1 MAPEATQDIEKLATG
16 ATAPSLSDTPEA
28 APSSEKAPLSRL
40 RALDARIKNLS
51 GFEARGITRVPP
63 EERITPSTWDTISIT
78 LLWFSANVSVNS
90 LAVSLVGPLLLGLG
104 FLDSALCAFFGVS
117 LGCVTTA
124 YMATWGPQSGCR
136 TVVVLRYFMGYW
148 PAKVPA
154 LFNVI
159 LMIGYCTINAIIS
172 GQILSA
178 VNGGS
183 MPIAVGI
190 VVVQVVCFIVTVFGM
205 KLFQIYERFAW
216 IPQILALFVF
226 IGSAAPYFDTTTQS
240 VGDARTLA
248 ANRLSYFCLCLSV
261 SVSWCAAAADFFCY
275 YPENTPRLRMFSLS
289 LVGLVS
295 AFSLLFMIGIGLGT
309 GVASHPAWQEAYNI
323 STGALIVEGYAPLR
337 AFGKICGAI
346 VALGL
351 ISNSIPS
358 IYSASLGCQV
368 LGRYGEK
375 VPRYVWATVLI
386 VVQLVL
392 ALAGREHLMAIISN
406 FVALMGYWSQYVVV
420 IVIMEHVVFRRVGA
434 GGPGFDWT
442 KWQDKQYLP
451 IGYAAMASFLMGWV
465 GAILGMYQVW
475 YTGPL
480 AVLAGYADVGTWVG
494 TGFTIVSF
502 LPLRWLELKLV
513 GR

>member
-1 MAPEATQDIEKLATG
+1 
-16 ATAPSLSDTPEA
+16 
-28 APSSEKAPLSRL
+28 
-40 RALDARIKNLS
+40 
-51 GFEARGITRVPP
+51 
-63 EERITPSTWDTISIT
+63 
-78 LLWFSANVSVNS
+78 
-90 LAVSLVGPLLLGLG
+90 
-104 FLDSALCAFFGVS
+104 
-117 LGCVTTA
+117 
-124 YMATWGPQSGCR
+124 
-136 TVVVLRYFMGYW
+136 MGYW
-148 PAKVPA
+148 PAKLA
-154 LFNVI
+154 ATLNII

-172 GQILSA
+172 GQMLSA

-183 MPIAVGI
+183 MTISVGI
-190 VVVQVVCFIVTVFGM
+190 VVVQIVCFIVTVFGM

-216 IPQILALFVF
+216 IPQILVLFVL
-226 IGSAAPYFDTTTQS
+226 IGCAAPYFDTTTQS
-240 VGDARTLA
+240 VGDGPTLA

-261 SVSWCAAAADFFCY
+261 SVSWGAAAADFFCY
-275 YPENTPRLRMFSLS
+275 YPENTPRLRMFALS
-289 LVGLVS
+289 FAGLLC
-295 AFSLLFMIGIGLGT
+295 AFSLVFMIGIGLAT
-309 GVASHPAWQEAYNI
+309 GVATNPAWEEAYMV
-323 STGALIVEGYAPLR
+323 STGALIVEGYAPLGG
-337 AFGKICGAI
+337 FGKFCGAV

-368 LGRYGEK
+368 LGRYGKK
-375 VPRYVWATVLI
+375 VPRYVWATVMI
-386 VVQLVL
+386 IIQLVL

-406 FVALMGYWSQYVVV
+406 FVALMGYWSQFMVY
-420 IVIMEHVVFRRVGA
+420 IVIMDHVLFRRVGA

-451 IGYAAMASFLMGWV
+451 IGYAALVSFLLGWV

-502 LPLRWLELKLV
+502 VPLRWLELKFV

>member
-1 MAPEATQDIEKLATG
+1 
-16 ATAPSLSDTPEA
+16 
-28 APSSEKAPLSRL
+28 
-40 RALDARIKNLS
+40 
-51 GFEARGITRVPP
+51 
-63 EERITPSTWDTISIT
+63 
-78 LLWFSANVSVNS
+78 
-90 LAVSLVGPLLLGLG
+90 
-104 FLDSALCAFFGVS
+104 
-117 LGCVTTA
+117 
-124 YMATWGPQSGCR
+124 
-136 TVVVLRYFMGYW
+136 
-148 PAKVPA
+148 
-154 LFNVI
+154 
-159 LMIGYCTINAIIS
+159 
-172 GQILSA
+172 
-178 VNGGS
+178 
-183 MPIAVGI
+183 
-190 VVVQVVCFIVTVFGM
+190 
-205 KLFQIYERFAW
+205 
-216 IPQILALFVF
+216 
-226 IGSAAPYFDTTTQS
+226 
-240 VGDARTLA
+240 
-248 ANRLSYFCLCLSV
+248 
-261 SVSWCAAAADFFCY
+261 
-275 YPENTPRLRMFSLS
+275 MFSLS

-337 AFGKICGAI
+337 AFSKICGAI

-368 LGRYGEK
+368 LGRYGKK

-406 FVALMGYWSQYVVV
+406 FVALMGYWSQYVVS